1 MDFFSRL
8 GSAVIALFNIM
19 GTVIFELVRLPG
31 RMRRAASGLREGLSR
46 VEVDEIRDK
55 IHDKTR
61 TIGERIP
68 VQRDEEVREILEEA
82 RNHDIRI
89 PEDDAPIIIRTPQ
102 FDPAEKENAVL
113 KLQIAASLFI
123 IISIVYVFNFI
134 SILVF
139 LPAALLL
146 IALLLYILYRQI
158 RVMYPGDFEAYR
170 DFFLMYVAVGVVI
183 ILVSGNSALTMAFPF
198 VFFPALTTLLFAVI
212 AVAAVFLIFR
222 VRYVRDYTFGEVIEV
237 GENTSYVR
245 VDYDIR
251 SNVKPDVYIVE
262 NNGFHVDVHD
272 TVKLAVEGS
281 VMSMRGNRPVR
292 IIGVEGLR

>member
-1 MDFFSRL
+1 MGFFSRL
-8 GSAVIALFNIM
+8 GSAVIALFNLM
-19 GTVIFELVRLPG
+19 GTAIFELVRLPG
-31 RMRRAASGLREGLSR
+31 RMRRAASGLHEGISG
-46 VEVDEIRDK
+46 VEVDEILEK
-55 IHDKTR
+55 LHDRTR
-61 TIGERIP
+61 KMGERIP
-68 VQRDEEVREILEEA
+68 SQHDDEVREILEEA
-82 RNHDIRI
+82 QSHEIRI
-89 PEDDAPIIIRTPQ
+89 PEDDAPIIIRTQ
-102 FDPAEKENAVL
+102 RFDPAEKESAVL

-123 IISIVYVFNFI
+123 VISIVYVFNFI

-139 LPAALLL
+139 LPAAAIL

-222 VRYVRDYTFGEVIEV
+222 VRYVRDYTFGEVIDV

-262 NNGFHVDVHD
+262 NNGFNVEVHD

-281 VMSMRGNRPVR
+281 IMSMRGNRPVR
-292 IIGVEGLR
+292 IIGIE